1 MMKALVTT
9 ALACILATGPGYS
22 HAVVPAVAIWPV
34 VQWVGGFF
42 MFTPTDEI
50 LTASALMVGARMAGK
65 QAIKQVAKPKGPVVK
80 TGPTAGQVRSRN
92 LDGTWRKKRSDAGL
106 SRGGK

>member
-9 ALACILATGPGYS
+9 ALAFALATGPGYS

-34 VQWVGGFF
+34 VQWIGGFF
-42 MFTPTDEI
+42 LLTPTDEI
-50 LTASALMVGARMAGK
+50 LTAGALTVGVRVAGK

-80 TGPTAGQVRSRN
+80 TGPTAGHVRSRN
-92 LDGTWRKKRSDAGL
+92 LDGTWRKKRSDASL

>member
-1 MMKALVTT
+1 MMKVLVTT
-9 ALACILATGPGYS
+9 ALALTLATGPGYS
-22 HAVVPAVAIWPV
+22 HAVVPAVVIWPV

-42 MFTPTDEI
+42 LFTPTDEI
-50 LTASALMVGARMAGK
+50 LTVGTLTMGARVAGK

-92 LDGTWRKKRSDAGL
+92 FDGTWRKKRSDAGL
-106 SRGGK
+106 PRGGK